1 MTLKKQM
8 ELWCKYIFWIP
19 DDCNVTLH
27 AVLQKQG
34 GEKWNLTIIRILWL
48 SHRVW
53 WRKTSFIWW
62 GKNKTHPNT
71 HTSAKKRTIKN
82 RNSLALQVVFV
93 SAVKQNAFA
102 SLAPLCPL
110 AWHEHLTLT
119 SGQQNM
125 TAPVGARPLSAPC
138 ASSNYR
144 TKHSN
149 FFFFFFFHLA
159 LCVRVHE
166 RV

>member
-71 HTSAKKRTIKN
+71 HTSAKKGQSKTETVSRCRSFLSQLSNKMRWHLVTALPACVTRAPHFDIRTTEKLLHDCPGWCPTAVSTMCILK
-82 RNSLALQVVFV
+82 LQD
-93 SAVKQNAFA
+93 K
-102 SLAPLCPL
+102 
-110 AWHEHLTLT
+110 T
-119 SGQQNM
+119 
-125 TAPVGARPLSAPC
+125 
-138 ASSNYR
+138 
-144 TKHSN
+144 
-149 FFFFFFFHLA
+149 
-159 LCVRVHE
+159 
-166 RV
+166 